1 MTEYII
7 TKSFSNIGTRNE
19 VRMRLVEELSKE
31 VPGNGRDE
39 EASRYTYY
47 VEKLLDGRRIFL
59 RRPANLHNGFDFLVC
74 VENTNFSEAGKRK
87 RNFPKHD
94 EIVNDLLMKKSA
106 SPQQFFRLMNMI
118 EDIYLCRKNYQASD
132 FKCFSFSQGFSADL
146 IALTLKWL
154 FIEQDIRYWNYSG
167 RAMLWIGLSQMI
179 NKKMEE

>member
-1 MTEYII
+1 MTEHFI
-7 TKSFSNIGTRNE
+7 TKSFSNIGKRNE
-19 VRMRLVEELSKE
+19 VRMRLVEEFSKE
-31 VPGNGRDE
+31 IPGNGKHE

-47 VEKLLDGRRIFL
+47 VETLLDERRIFL

-74 VENTNFSEAGKRK
+74 VENTNFSKKGKRK

-94 EIVNDLLMKKSA
+94 EIVNDLLLKQMN
-106 SPQQFFRLMNMI
+106 SPEQFNKLLSMI
-118 EDIYLCRKNYQASD
+118 EDIYFCRKNYQASD
-132 FKCFSFSQGFSADL
+132 FQCFTFNQGFSADL

-167 RAMLWIGLSQMI
+167 RAMLWQGLSQMI

>member
-1 MTEYII
+1 MTEYKI
-7 TKSFSNIGTRNE
+7 TKFFSNVGTRNE

-31 VPGNGRDE
+31 VPGNRKGE

-74 VENTNFSEAGKRK
+74 VENTNFSAEGKRK

-94 EIVNDLLMKKSA
+94 EIVNDLLIKKSD

-118 EDIYLCRKNYQASD
+118 EDIYLCKKNYKASD
-132 FKCFSFSQGFSADL
+132 FNCFSFRQGFSADL

-167 RAMLWIGLSQMI
+167 RGMLWRGLSQII
-179 NKKMEE
+179 N

>member
-1 MTEYII
+1 MTEYKI
-7 TKSFSNIGTRNE
+7 TKFFSNVGTRNE

-31 VPGNGRDE
+31 VPGNRKDE

-74 VENTNFSEAGKRK
+74 VENTNFSAEGKRK

-94 EIVNDLLMKKSA
+94 EIVNDLLIKKSD

-118 EDIYLCRKNYQASD
+118 EDIYLCKKNYKASD
-132 FKCFSFSQGFSADL
+132 FNCFSFRQGFSADL

-154 FIEQDIRYWNYSG
+154 FIEQDIRY
-167 RAMLWIGLSQMI
+167 
-179 NKKMEE
+179 

>member
-31 VPGNGRDE
+31 VPGNGKDKD
-39 EASRYTYY
+39 ASRYTYY
-47 VEKLLDGRRIFL
+47 VENLLDGRRIFL

-74 VENTNFSEAGKRK
+74 VENTNFSDEGKRK

-94 EIVNDLLMKKSA
+94 EIINDLLMKKSE
-106 SPQQFFRLMNMI
+106 SPQQFFQLMNMI
-118 EDIYLCRKNYQASD
+118 EDIFLCRKNYKASD
-132 FKCFSFSQGFSADL
+132 FDCFSFSQCFSVDL

-167 RAMLWIGLSQMI
+167 RTMLWQGLSQMI
-179 NKKMEE
+179 NKKMEK

>member
-1 MTEYII
+1 MAEYKI
-7 TKSFSNIGTRNE
+7 TKSFSNVGTRNE

-31 VPGNGRDE
+31 VPGNGKDDY
-39 EASRYTYY
+39 ASRYTYY

-74 VENTNFSEAGKRK
+74 VENTNFSDKGKRK

-94 EIVNDLLMKKSA
+94 EIVNDLLMKKSE
-106 SPQQFFRLMNMI
+106 SPQQFFQLMKMI
-118 EDIYLCRKNYQASD
+118 EEIYLCRKNYQASD
-132 FKCFSFSQGFSADL
+132 FKCFSFRQGFPVDL

-167 RAMLWIGLSQMI
+167 RGMLWTGLSQII
-179 NKKMEE
+179 N

>member
-1 MTEYII
+1 MTEYKI
-7 TKSFSNIGTRNE
+7 TKSFSNVGTRNE

-31 VPGNGRDE
+31 VPGNGQNDD
-39 EASRYTYY
+39 ASRYTYY

-74 VENTNFSEAGKRK
+74 VENTNFSDEGKRK

-94 EIVNDLLMKKSA
+94 EIVNDLLKKKSE
-106 SPQQFFRLMNMI
+106 SSQQFFQLMKMI
-118 EDIYLCRKNYQASD
+118 EEIYLCRKNYQASD
-132 FKCFSFSQGFSADL
+132 FKCFSFRQGFPADL

-167 RAMLWIGLSQMI
+167 RGMLWIGLSQII
-179 NKKMEE
+179 N

>member
-1 MTEYII
+1 MTEYKI
-7 TKSFSNIGTRNE
+7 TKFFSNVGTRNE

-31 VPGNGRDE
+31 VPGNGKDE

-47 VEKLLDGRRIFL
+47 VEKLLDGRIFL

-74 VENTNFSEAGKRK
+74 VENTNFSDEGKRK

-94 EIVNDLLMKKSA
+94 EIVNDLLMKKSE
-106 SPQQFFRLMNMI
+106 SPQQFFQLMSMI
-118 EDIYLCRKNYQASD
+118 EDMYLCRKNYKASD
-132 FKCFSFSQGFSADL
+132 FNCFSFRQGFPADL

-167 RAMLWIGLSQMI
+167 RGMLWIGLSQII
-179 NKKMEE
+179 N

>member
-31 VPGNGRDE
+31 DPGNGRDE
-39 EASRYTYY
+39 KASRYTYY

-74 VENTNFSEAGKRK
+74 VENTNFAEEGKRK

-106 SPQQFFRLMNMI
+106 SPQQFFQLMNMI
-118 EDIYLCRKNYQASD
+118 EDIIFVERIIKHQTSNAFRLA
-132 FKCFSFSQGFSADL
+132 
-146 IALTLKWL
+146 
-154 FIEQDIRYWNYSG
+154 
-167 RAMLWIGLSQMI
+167 RAFQRT
-179 NKKMEE
+179 

>member
-94 EIVNDLLMKKSA
+94 EIVNDLLIFWIYIGFVFTNARAFWYWSVKK
-106 SPQQFFRLMNMI
+106 FFNFSSSTSLFKTRL
-118 EDIYLCRKNYQASD
+118 S
-132 FKCFSFSQGFSADL
+132 S
-146 IALTLKWL
+146 TLV
-154 FIEQDIRYWNYSG
+154 
-167 RAMLWIGLSQMI
+167 
-179 NKKMEE
+179 

>member
-31 VPGNGRDE
+31 DPGNGRDE
-39 EASRYTYY
+39 KASRYTYY

-74 VENTNFSEAGKRK
+74 VENTNFAEEGKRK

-106 SPQQFFRLMNMI
+106 CPQQFFRLMNMI

-132 FKCFSFSQGFSADL
+132 FKFFSFSWGFSADL

-167 RAMLWIGLSQMI
+167 RAMLWVGLSQMI